1 LGIIKK
7 IPVVSVASFA
17 LFLQSC
23 FFIKKA
29 VPITSDPIKD
39 TVDVYHFVITYDK
52 AKPAD
57 TSLIGTYTRESKTA
71 YDWITKQAKLNGQNL
86 NFREHW
92 PLNKDTAL
100 KRTFVFRLPSNSL
113 TILSMDK
120 HSFKK
125 WVNDRT
131 ENESK
136 REALKNWE
144 QNLFMSIAKSVRD
157 SMVKKMIYD
166 SYQSKKSN
174 VKSNSLFVVH
184 FMKVKKKDKI
194 LGFYN
199 NRNAVFI
206 GRNKSRTIS
215 HESIHYLGAPDLYI
229 HKYWFG
235 KRRRIVKRYLDYDIM
250 NTGPSD
256 NSNHS
261 EISNYTAYTIGW
273 TKTLDKRFK
282 PILKQNKM
290 ARFLF
295 NFSLKL

>member
-1 LGIIKK
+1 MSILKRILVV
-7 IPVVSVASFA
+7 PVAFLA

-23 FFIKKA
+23 FFIRKA
-29 VPITSDPIKD
+29 VPITTNPIKD
-39 TVDVYHFVITYDK
+39 TVDVYHFVINYDK
-52 AKPAD
+52 SKPAD
-57 TSLIGTYTRESKTA
+57 TSLIGAYTRESKTA
-71 YDWITKQAKLNGQNL
+71 YDWIAKQARLNGQNL

-92 PLNKDTAL
+92 PLNKDTVL
-100 KRTFVFRLPSNSL
+100 KKTFVFRLPSNSL

-144 QNLFMSIAKSVRD
+144 QNLFMSIAQAVKD
-157 SMVKKMIYD
+157 TAVKKMIYD
-166 SYQSKKSN
+166 SYQSKKGTVTN
-174 VKSNSLFVVH
+174 NRLFVIH
-184 FMKVKKKDKI
+184 ITKVKKKDKI

-215 HESIHYLGAPDLYI
+215 HESVHYLGAPDLYI

-235 KRRRIVKRYLDYDIM
+235 KRRRIVRRYLDYDIM
-250 NTGPSD
+250 NTSPSD

-261 EISNYTAYTIGW
+261 ELSNYTAFTIG
-273 TKTLDKRFK
+273 
-282 PILKQNKM
+282 
-290 ARFLF
+290 
-295 NFSLKL
+295 